1 MNLLKSPRLNRRI
14 PLALVTAAVAI
25 LGIILLSLAVLV
37 IRGFDE
43 TRALRAEVVR
53 SYETRA
59 ELRRILSLH
68 QDLET
73 GQRGF
78 QITRDRD
85 FLQPHSSAVREID
98 AAFERLDDKLL
109 SHSPLQARLPAL
121 HRLSNDKRVFVDEV
135 ISLVERGDAEQ
146 AQRLVSEGRGKAVMD
161 ALRGE
166 IASMDAQEREQL
178 LQRTDRADA
187 ALLRVQS
194 LNAAVKS
201 ALFLVLAL
209 AIWLAARSYTEGTK
223 ALRRLEDLSKRQ
235 EAIFDSAS
243 DGMVVLNPSGSIESL
258 NPAAAAMYGYGP
270 DELIRRDIGTLF
282 EIAPDRDQV
291 ETFLKRLGF
300 ESGGGTGQVQEFFA
314 VRKDGATFPIEV
326 TISPVHLADRT
337 VFLALIRDISE
348 RRQVEQMKS
357 EFVSTVSHELRTPL
371 TSIAGSLG
379 LVTGGAAGQVPEQAL
394 RLIEIA
400 KSNCTRLVRL
410 INDILDIEKIESGNM
425 RFDLAP
431 LRLEPFLEQT
441 VEANRAFAAEYGVE
455 IALDEVPAD
464 AAVLADE
471 DRLMQVMANLL
482 SNAAKFSPIGE
493 TVRISVRPLDRR
505 YRITVADHG
514 PGISDEF
521 REKIFG
527 KFAQADS
534 SSSRQKG
541 GTGLGLSIVREIVSR
556 MRGSV
561 SFDSEPGKGTAF
573 NVDLPAAP
581 RDAKEPETDNVPAAA
596 AQGPGLHILHVDDDP
611 DMLRVVSSAFEG
623 KAEVRSTPSLSE
635 ARAAIPRMDFDA
647 VILDIGMVEGSGL
660 ELVPLLR
667 RNGSRVP
674 IIIFTAQDASAD
686 QINGVDAVL
695 IKSRASLDK
704 LVDEVSRLASAAR
717 LGQDQERS

>member
-1 MNLLKSPRLNRRI
+1 MNLLKSPLLSRRI

-25 LGIILLSLAVLV
+25 LGIILLSLTVMV
-37 IRGFDE
+37 TSGFDE
-43 TRALRAEVVR
+43 ARALRAEVIR

-85 FLQPHSSAVREID
+85 FLQPHASAIREID
-98 AAFERLDDKLL
+98 AAFGRLDDKLL
-109 SHSPLQARLPAL
+109 SQSALQTRLSAL
-121 HRLSNDKRVFVDEV
+121 HRLSDEKRAFVDEV
-135 ISLVERGDAEQ
+135 ILLVERGDAER
-146 AQRLVSEGRGKAVMD
+146 ARRLVSEGRGKEIMD
-161 ALRGE
+161 ALRLE
-166 IASMDAQEREQL
+166 IAGMDAQEREQL
-178 LQRTDRADA
+178 LQRTDMADA
-187 ALLRVQS
+187 ALLRVQR
-194 LNAAVKS
+194 LNAAIS
-201 ALFLVLAL
+201 TALFLVLAL
-209 AIWLAARSYTEGTK
+209 AIWLAARSFSEGTK

-258 NPAAAAMYGYGP
+258 NPAAATMYGYEP

-282 EIAPDRDQV
+282 EIAPDRGEV
-291 ETFLKRLGF
+291 ETFLKRLERG
-300 ESGGGTGQVQEFFA
+300 EGAGKVQEFLA
-314 VRKDGATFPIEV
+314 ARKDGATFPVEV
-326 TISPVHLADRT
+326 TVSPVRLADRT
-337 VFLALIRDISE
+337 VFLALIRDVSE

-425 RFDLAP
+425 RFDVAP
-431 LRLEPFLEQT
+431 LRLGPFLEQAMQ
-441 VEANRAFAAEYGVE
+441 ANRAFAAEHGVGL
-455 IALDEVPAD
+455 ALEAVPPGAT
-464 AAVLADE
+464 VIADE
-471 DRLMQVMANLL
+471 DRLMQVMTNLL
-482 SNAAKFSPIGE
+482 SNAAKFSPAGE

-514 PGISDEF
+514 PGIADEF

-541 GTGLGLSIVREIVSR
+541 GTGLGLSIVREIVNR

-561 SFDSEPGKGTAF
+561 SFDSEPGNGTAF
-573 NVDLPAAP
+573 HVDLPAAP
-581 RDAKEPETDNVPAAA
+581 ESEKQPETDNVPAVT

-635 ARAAIPRMDFDA
+635 AHAAIPRMDFDA
-647 VILDIGMVEGSGL
+647 VILDIGMAEGSGL
-660 ELVPLLR
+660 ELVPVLR
-667 RNGSRVP
+667 RNGSRIP
-674 IIIFTAQDASAD
+674 IVIFTAQDASAD
-686 QINGVDAVL
+686 QIDGVDAVL

-704 LVDEVSRLASAAR
+704 LVDEVRRLASAAR
-717 LGQDQERS
+717 QEQERS